1 MTRSSVLPLRWSARA
16 PRRATGLALVLMAA
30 CIPALVLANPQ
41 LDPLVWLARMQTAA
55 AKLNYSGVF
64 VYQQAGGAVQT
75 SRVTH
80 VVEGTTARARVET
93 LDGAPQV
100 VVRHD
105 DEIKT
110 FHPDSKTVV
119 VDKRRNKQSSFPALV
134 GAEPQILAQHY
145 KISKWDTQR
154 IAGVDCQVILLE
166 PKDGMR
172 YSHKLWADMQS
183 GLLVKAQSFNEKG
196 EIAEHTAFTQIEIG
210 ASPAALERYFKGKLG
225 GPDWKIHSAQ
235 LVDAN
240 FAAAGWSVGTNLPG
254 YRKVAEVRR
263 VLDEASAGAQL
274 QGSVGQVV
282 FSDGL
287 STVSVF
293 IEPASRP
300 RSTVREFWRENF
312 ADSVSTH
319 GAVNVYKRRIADHM
333 VTVVGEAPPL
343 CIKQMA
349 RAIEFKPPAK

>member
-1 MTRSSVLPLRWSARA
+1 MTAQSLRERIGLWRFAGHRA
-16 PRRATGLALVLMAA
+16 AALALLLV
-30 CIPALVLANPQ
+30 PAIVLANPQ
-41 LDPLVWLARMQTAA
+41 LDPLAWLARMQAAA

-64 VYQQAGGAVQT
+64 VYQQAGGVVQT

-80 VVEGTTARARVET
+80 VVEGSNSRARVET

-100 VVRHD
+100 VLRHGE
-105 DEIKT
+105 EIKT
-110 FHPDSKTVV
+110 FYPESKTVV
-119 VDKRRNKQSSFPALV
+119 VEKRRSKQTSFPALI
-134 GAEPQILAQHY
+134 GADPQALAQHY
-145 KISKWDTQR
+145 RISKWDTQR

-172 YSHKLWADMQS
+172 YSHKLWADTQS

-196 EIAEHTAFTQIEIG
+196 EIAEHTAFTQLEVG
-210 ASPAALERYFKGKLG
+210 TSSAALERYFKGKLG
-225 GPDWKIHSAQ
+225 GPEWKTLNAQ
-235 LVDAN
+235 LADAD
-240 FAAAGWSVGTNLPG
+240 FAAAGWSVGTNMPG
-254 YRKVAEVRR
+254 YHKVAEVRR
-263 VLDEASAGAQL
+263 VFEGAAANAEPK
-274 QGSVGQVV
+274 GSVGQVV

-312 ADSVSTH
+312 AEAVSTH

-349 RAIEFKPPAK
+349 RAIEFKTPAK